1 MQSTASNVTDYLE
14 QVPEDRRAILERLRK
29 LCLKSL
35 AGYEEVMAYGMPGY
49 KIDGNIE
56 VGFAS
61 QKNYISLYVLKNA
74 VVDAHRTEL
83 AGASIG
89 KGCIRFSKPEEIDFD
104 VIERLLIATCE
115 SKDTAC

>member
-1 MQSTASNVTDYLE
+1 MQSTASTVTGYLQ
-14 QVPEDRRAILERLRK
+14 QVPEDRRATLERLRS
-29 LCLKSL
+29 LCLQNL
-35 AGYEEVMAYGMPGY
+35 AGYEEVMAYGMPCY
-49 KIDGNIE
+49 KNDGNIE

-61 QKNYISLYVLKNA
+61 QKNYISLYLLKRG

-89 KGCIRFSKPEEIDFD
+89 KGCIRFSKPEKIDFA
-104 VIERLLIATCE
+104 VIERLLVAASE